1 MKSDVLFFIVF
12 SMVDILAEKAS
23 DPGGQFTVRR
33 GRLKILVLFGYI
45 YIALFYHIYVRW

>member
-12 SMVDILAEKAS
+12 SVVDILAEKAS

-33 GRLKILVLFGYI
+33 GCLKILVLFDFI
-45 YIALFYHIYVRW
+45 YITLFYHMYVRW